1 MSQTTIPIKF
11 SLIQKLV
18 ASYSAIALFTLTA
31 LVFSLSGL
39 YSITR
44 TAKDIA
50 RHDLLVISS
59 TLQLRESLVAQERAS
74 GKFAILKTPEYIDLY
89 RQRAQEFS
97 EILQTLKQHEGDAEL
112 AELAGAYGKYQAA
125 VEDVLA
131 ARRTMSPQQG
141 RLAAQLLQM
150 IDSLSTKRQQQL
162 NRKLAEAEEKE
173 RSTVR
178 LALVLSLS
186 GFLLATI
193 VAVYVVVTIS
203 TAITK
208 LKKATHRI
216 AEGDFDYD
224 PHIPPGDEIGDL
236 ASDFISMAA
245 RLKIL
250 EQISLDASPLTRL
263 PGNIAIERVLS
274 KRLQSGEQF
283 AVCYA
288 DLDNFKAYN
297 DRYGYVKASEVIKIA
312 AEIVH
317 EVTKRVAGPTAFVGH
332 VGGDD
337 FVVITDADMTEPV
350 CQSIVEAFDREIINH
365 YNAEDLAKGAIEGTD
380 RYGVHRVFPIMTIS
394 IAAVI
399 CQQGMYDSA
408 VNIAKTAAELKE
420 YLKAK
425 SGSNYFINRRGTQR

>member
-1 MSQTTIPIKF
+1 MNEPKFPIKF

-31 LVFSLSGL
+31 LVFSISGL

-74 GKFAILKTPEYIDLY
+74 GKYAILQTPEYIDVFHKREKEFLQLLQNLE
-89 RQRAQEFS
+89 RQGGEP
-97 EILQTLKQHEGDAEL
+97 EL
-112 AELAGAYGKYQAA
+112 ATLTATYRRYQAA
-125 VEDVLA
+125 VEGLLTGKTTGTA
-131 ARRTMSPQQG
+131 QQG
-141 RLAAQLLQM
+141 RLAAQLLQS
-150 IDSLSTKRQQQL
+150 IDSLSAKKQQQL
-162 NRKLAEAEEKE
+162 GAKLREAEKKE
-173 RSTVR
+173 QSTVR
-178 LALVLSLS
+178 LTLILSLT

-216 AEGDFDYD
+216 AEGDFDYN

-236 ASDFISMAA
+236 AKDFISMAA
-245 RLKIL
+245 RLKIM

-274 KRLQSGEQF
+274 KRLQSGELF
-283 AVCYA
+283 AVCYV

-297 DRYGYVKASEVIKIA
+297 DRYGYVKASEVIKIT

-317 EVTKRVAGPTAFVGH
+317 ETTKRVAGSTAFVGH

-337 FVVITDADMTEPV
+337 FVVITDADMAEKV
-350 CQSIVEAFDREIINH
+350 CTAILEAFDIEILNH
-365 YNAEDLAKGAIEGTD
+365 YNADDLAKGAIEGKD
-380 RYGVHRVFPIMTIS
+380 RYGVHRIFPIMTIS

-399 CQQGMYDSA
+399 CQKGIYDSA
-408 VNIAKTAAELKE
+408 VDIAKTAAELKE
-420 YLKAK
+420 FLKAK
-425 SGSNYFINRRGTQR
+425 TGSNYFVNRRGKLR

>member
-1 MSQTTIPIKF
+1 M
-11 SLIQKLV
+11 IQKLV

-50 RHDLLVISS
+50 RHDLLVINS
-59 TLQLRESLVAQERAS
+59 TLQMRESLVAQERAS
-74 GKFAILKTPEYIDLY
+74 GKFAILKTPEYIDLF
-89 RQRAQEFS
+89 RQREQEFIK
-97 EILQTLKQHEGDAEL
+97 ILETVKQHGGNSEL
-112 AELAGAYGKYQAA
+112 AELITTYGKYQAVVDNLFTGKA
-125 VEDVLA
+125 TVSA
-131 ARRTMSPQQG
+131 PQG

-150 IDSLSTKRQQQL
+150 IDSLSAKRQQQL
-162 NRKLAEAEEKE
+162 NKKLTEAERKE
-173 RSTVR
+173 QSTVR
-178 LALVLSLS
+178 LALVLSLI
-186 GFLLATI
+186 GFLFATI
-193 VAVYVVVTIS
+193 VAVYVVITIS

-224 PHIPPGDEIGDL
+224 PRIPPGDEIGDL
-236 ASDFISMAA
+236 AKDFTSMAA
-245 RLKIL
+245 RLKVM

-274 KRLQSGEQF
+274 KRLQSGERF
-283 AVCYA
+283 AVCYG

-312 AEIVH
+312 AQIIH

-350 CQSIVEAFDREIINH
+350 CAAIIEAFDAEIVNH

-399 CQQGMYDSA
+399 CRKGMYDSA
-408 VNIAKTAAELKE
+408 VHIAKTAAELKE

-425 SGSNYFINRRGTQR
+425 SGSNYFINRRDKQR